1 MQETEIT
8 HHCEVP
14 KYEQVI
20 RFVLSDIESGIFR
33 NGDRIPSINETS
45 IEYQVSRDTVEKA
58 YRKLR
63 KRGVL
68 KSVPGKGYFVADSY
82 SMNKLK
88 ICILFN
94 KLSDY
99 KKQIYNAFTELLTN
113 RAIIDLRV
121 YNYNF
126 KFFEQIIKSNLYHYD
141 YFVILPH
148 FYSGNTGLYE
158 LIAQM
163 QKEKVVI
170 IDRNLEKLN
179 NSYAIVYQDRMNDIV
194 EALEQGLELLKKYCI
209 LNLVF
214 PVDDWHSRKII
225 SGFSLFCKIYNLRFN
240 VLYGIQAAAIQTN
253 NAYVIVSDND
263 LVRCIHIANDKKLE
277 IGRDLGL
284 ISYNES
290 PVKELLANGIS
301 TISTNH
307 RQIGETAAQMILK
320 HKKGRIRIPF
330 QFIHRNSL

>member
-1 MQETEIT
+1 MQEPEIT
-8 HHCEVP
+8 HHSEVP

-45 IEYQVSRDTVEKA
+45 AEYEVSRDTVEKA

-63 KRGVL
+63 KRGIL

-99 KKQIYNAFTELLTN
+99 KRQIYNAFTELLSN

-126 KFFEQIIKSNLYHYD
+126 KFFEQIIKTNLYYYD

-148 FYSGNTGLYE
+148 FYSGNAGLYE
-158 LIAQM
+158 LIAQI
-163 QKEKVVI
+163 QSEKVVI

-179 NSYAIVYQDRMNDIV
+179 NLYAIVYQDRMNDIV
-194 EALEQGLELLKKYCI
+194 VALEQGLELLKKYRT

-225 SGFSLFCKIYNLRFN
+225 SGFTLFCKIYNLPFQ
-240 VLYGIQAAAIQTN
+240 VLYGIQTGAIQKN

-263 LVRCIHIANDKKLE
+263 LVRCIHIIKDKKFE
-277 IGRDLGL
+277 IGKDVGL
-284 ISYNES
+284 LSYNES
-290 PVKELLANGIS
+290 PVKELLVNGIS

-307 RQIGETAAQMILK
+307 HEIGQTAARMILE